1 MQIEILRDRR
11 IFVYFHLN
19 KGGNGIR
26 SPPDLKFELKIKFQ
40 IQEDKTVKYASKKVF
55 ILENG
60 KYKEITYSKL
70 QELEQSDKSYAEK
83 FFLLLYGMLMK
94 VTAETY
100 KAYYKDKRRQKY
112 IDERSLLNGDVSYD
126 ALDTDE
132 TLGAEVFADTKTN
145 VEATVINKMTV
156 AELRKAFLLLSP
168 DEREL
173 MTAIYIQNLTE
184 REYAKQKGVYHNAVH
199 KRKLRI
205 LEKLKKFLDGKIC
218 DYVSRRK
225 ICARGA
231 CTNYM
236 VSQYNFNG

>member
-1 MQIEILRDRR
+1 M
-11 IFVYFHLN
+11 
-19 KGGNGIR
+19 
-26 SPPDLKFELKIKFQ
+26 
-40 IQEDKTVKYASKKVF
+40 KYAPKKVF

-60 KYKEITYSKL
+60 KYKEITYSEL
-70 QELEQSDKSYAEK
+70 QKLEQSDKSYAEK
-83 FFLLLYGMLMK
+83 FFLPLYGMLME

-132 TLGAEVFADTKTN
+132 TLGAEVFADTKTD
-145 VEATVINKMTV
+145 VEAAVINKMTV

-173 MTAIYIQNLTE
+173 ITAIYIQNLTE

-205 LEKLKKFLDGKIC
+205 LEKLKKVLD
-218 DYVSRRK
+218 R
-225 ICARGA
+225 
-231 CTNYM
+231 
-236 VSQYNFNG
+236 

>member
-19 KGGNGIR
+19 KGGQYRIR
-26 SPPDLKFELKIKFQ
+26 SPPDLKFELKTKFQ
-40 IQEDKTVKYASKKVF
+40 IQEDKTVKYAPKKVF

-60 KYKEITYSKL
+60 KYKEITYSEL
-70 QELEQSDKSYAEK
+70 QKLEQSGKSYAEK
-83 FFLLLYGMLMK
+83 FFLPLYGMLME

-100 KAYYKDKRRQKY
+100 KWYYKDKRRQKY
-112 IDERSLLNGDVSYD
+112 IDERSLLNGDVSY
-126 ALDTDE
+126 DE

-173 MTAIYIQNLTE
+173 ITAIYIQNLTE
-184 REYAKQKGVYHNAVH
+184 REYA
-199 KRKLRI
+199 
-205 LEKLKKFLDGKIC
+205 
-218 DYVSRRK
+218 
-225 ICARGA
+225 
-231 CTNYM
+231 
-236 VSQYNFNG
+236 

>member
-1 MQIEILRDRR
+1 M
-11 IFVYFHLN
+11 
-19 KGGNGIR
+19 
-26 SPPDLKFELKIKFQ
+26 
-40 IQEDKTVKYASKKVF
+40 KYAPKKVF

-60 KYKEITYSKL
+60 KYKEITYSEL

-83 FFLLLYGMLMK
+83 FFLPLYGMLME

-132 TLGAEVFADTKTN
+132 TLGAEVFADTKTD
-145 VEATVINKMTV
+145 VEVAVINKMTV

-173 MTAIYIQNLTE
+173 IKVLFIDGATE
-184 REYAKQKGVYHNAVH
+184 RKAAEIYGVSQVAIH
-199 KRKLRI
+199 KRKNRI
-205 LEKLKKFLDGKIC
+205 LAKLKDFLEK
-218 DYVSRRK
+218 
-225 ICARGA
+225 
-231 CTNYM
+231 
-236 VSQYNFNG
+236 

>member
-1 MQIEILRDRR
+1 M
-11 IFVYFHLN
+11 
-19 KGGNGIR
+19 
-26 SPPDLKFELKIKFQ
+26 
-40 IQEDKTVKYASKKVF
+40 KYAPKKVF

-60 KYKEITYSKL
+60 KYKEITYSEL
-70 QELEQSDKSYAEK
+70 QKLEQSDKSYAEK
-83 FFLLLYGMLMK
+83 FFLPLYGMLME

-145 VEATVINKMTV
+145 LEATVINKMTV

-205 LEKLKKFLDGKIC
+205 LEKLKKFLDK
-218 DYVSRRK
+218 
-225 ICARGA
+225 
-231 CTNYM
+231 
-236 VSQYNFNG
+236 

>member
-1 MQIEILRDRR
+1 MEILRDRR

-19 KGGNGIR
+19 KGGQYRIR
-26 SPPDLKFELKIKFQ
+26 SPPNLKFELKIKFQ
-40 IQEDKTVKYASKKVF
+40 IQEDKTVKYAPKKVF

-60 KYKEITYSKL
+60 KYKEITYSEL

-83 FFLLLYGMLMK
+83 FFLPLYGMLME

-132 TLGAEVFADTKTN
+132 TLGAEVFADTKTD
-145 VEATVINKMTV
+145 VEAAVINKMTV

-168 DEREL
+168 DEKKLLIEHFFDEKSQVEL
-173 MTAIYIQNLTE
+173 S
-184 REYAKQKGVYHNAVH
+184 KQYGVNQSSIS
-199 KRKLRI
+199 RKINRI
-205 LEKLKKFLDGKIC
+205 IAKLKKFLE
-218 DYVSRRK
+218 
-225 ICARGA
+225 
-231 CTNYM
+231 N
-236 VSQYNFNG
+236 

>member
-1 MQIEILRDRR
+1 M
-11 IFVYFHLN
+11 
-19 KGGNGIR
+19 
-26 SPPDLKFELKIKFQ
+26 
-40 IQEDKTVKYASKKVF
+40 KYAPKKVF

-60 KYKEITYSKL
+60 KYKEITYSEL

-83 FFLLLYGMLMK
+83 FFLPLYGMLME

-100 KAYYKDKRRQKY
+100 KAYYKDQRRQKY

-132 TLGAEVFADTKTN
+132 TLGAEVFADTKTD
-145 VEATVINKMTV
+145 VEAAVINKMTV

-173 MTAIYIQNLTE
+173 ITAIYIQNLTE

-205 LEKLKKFLDGKIC
+205 LEKLKKFLD
-218 DYVSRRK
+218 R
-225 ICARGA
+225 
-231 CTNYM
+231 
-236 VSQYNFNG
+236 

>member
-26 SPPDLKFELKIKFQ
+26 SPPDLRFELKIKFQ
-40 IQEDKTVKYASKKVF
+40 IQEDKTVKYAPEKVF

-60 KYKEITYSKL
+60 KYKEITYSEL

-83 FFLLLYGMLMK
+83 FYLPLYGMLME
-94 VTAETY
+94 VTEETY

-132 TLGAEVFADTKTN
+132 TLGAEVFADTKTD
-145 VEATVINKMTV
+145 VEAEVINKMTV

-168 DEREL
+168 DEKKLLIEHFFDEKSQVQL
-173 MTAIYIQNLTE
+173 S
-184 REYAKQKGVYHNAVH
+184 KQYGVNQSNIS
-199 KRKLRI
+199 RKINRI
-205 LEKLKKFLDGKIC
+205 IAKLKKILE
-218 DYVSRRK
+218 
-225 ICARGA
+225 
-231 CTNYM
+231 N
-236 VSQYNFNG
+236 

>member
-40 IQEDKTVKYASKKVF
+40 IQEDKTVKYAPEKVF

-60 KYKEITYSKL
+60 KYKEITYSEL

-83 FFLLLYGMLMK
+83 FFLPLYGMLME

-126 ALDTDE
+126 ALDTDD
-132 TLGAEVFADTKTN
+132 TLGAEVFADTKTD
-145 VEATVINKMTV
+145 VEASVINKMTV

-173 MTAIYIQNLTE
+173 ITAIYIQNLTE

-205 LEKLKKFLDGKIC
+205 LEKLKKFLD
-218 DYVSRRK
+218 R
-225 ICARGA
+225 
-231 CTNYM
+231 
-236 VSQYNFNG
+236 